1 MKRIL
6 VKVMFDSPHAY
17 RAQPTILPHKNHPVQ
32 NVRSTKM
39 EASYSDAVSRKDLSG
54 SSLKFLSAEM
64 NGLSTSHCHAV
75 GGRKDLWTTLHR
87 TGICR

>member
-32 NVRSTKM
+32 NVHSAKVEKPRSNQRVLYKTIFVFLFI
-39 EASYSDAVSRKDLSG
+39 YST
-54 SSLKFLSAEM
+54 
-64 NGLSTSHCHAV
+64 N
-75 GGRKDLWTTLHR
+75 
-87 TGICR
+87 IY